1 MSTENSIAVESKSTL
16 ENLQAV
22 VEKHPLTGRHSYF
35 QLKYFIVGKEPT
47 PQAKIWQCLREMKA
61 RRDALEAIQLE
72 RDETNDRIELAEIDI
87 ERLKNPRKGAF
98 GIDVPEED
106 ELTLKRRE
114 IKIRQS
120 ERKLKSMKKALKDLD
135 ARQKDTE
142 EEAAFFLQAFA
153 DLTKNQKVIE
163 YDDFNAQKE
172 YWTTRFSNE
181 MNMKFMLDGRV
192 DGELAKAILSLPD
205 ETVVKQE
212 MFGILNR
219 QQEILEAKRLMEKK
233 QLAQMKVA
241 LNG

>member
-1 MSTENSIAVESKSTL
+1 
-16 ENLQAV
+16 
-22 VEKHPLTGRHSYF
+22 
-35 QLKYFIVGKEPT
+35 
-47 PQAKIWQCLREMKA
+47 
-61 RRDALEAIQLE
+61 
-72 RDETNDRIELAEIDI
+72 
-87 ERLKNPRKGAF
+87 
-98 GIDVPEED
+98 VPEED